1 MNVSQAGPLEL
12 METQQ
17 VVLVGVLVLL
27 EVQQGPRK
35 QPQGPLPLWSALQTG
50 RGKCRRHQTAGRLA
64 RAHLQGEQQ
73 QGAHP
78 QG

>member
-17 VVLVGVLVLL
+17 VVLVGVPLPL

-50 RGKCRRHQTAGRLA
+50 RGECRRRRTVGRPAGA
-64 RAHLQGEQQ
+64 CPQGEQQ
-73 QGAHP
+73 
-78 QG
+78 